1 MSSTTPALK
10 RHNHRVHPCQAQKKE
25 ELLKLLLE
33 KNAQKSILV
42 ITSNNK
48 EEIKNIEDSKNVTIV
63 SDEDLLNSP
72 ELKADLV
79 ISYDLPDKAILYMAR
94 IAHTTSHALIL
105 LDESEEKLLYPIET
119 LIGRTIMQESIEGFG
134 SVIEPVKELEKKE
147 LKKQGREQKA
157 QGDTKEYR
165 KKSSDFKGEKKYGEN
180 PRRDDKPRSNKPFNK
195 DKKSSNKFLGK
206 DENGKAIF
214 SGKSGERNHRYDGKP
229 KESAPKLTGKKINI
243 KSLKK
248 SEDKE

>member
-10 RHNHRVHPCQAQKKE
+10 RHNHRVHPCQAEKKD
-25 ELLKLLLE
+25 ELLKLLLQ
-33 KNAQKSILV
+33 KNAQINILV
-42 ITSNNK
+42 VTSGDK
-48 EEIKNIEDSKNVTIV
+48 EKIKNIGDFKNVTV
-63 SDEDLLNSP
+63 TNDEDLSNSP
-72 ELKADLV
+72 DLKAELV
-79 ISYDLPDKAILYMAR
+79 ISYDLPQKAIIYMTR

-134 SVIEPVKELEKKE
+134 PVIVAKEETIKKE
-147 LKKQGREQKA
+147 YKPK
-157 QGDTKEYR
+157 GDY
-165 KKSSDFKGEKKYGEN
+165 KG
-180 PRRDDKPRSNKPFNK
+180 DKPRSKKPFTK

-248 SEDKE
+248 SKDKE

>member
-10 RHNHRVHPCQAQKKE
+10 RHNHRVHPCQAEKKD
-25 ELLKLLLE
+25 ELLKLLIQ
-33 KNAQKSILV
+33 KNAQINILV
-42 ITSNNK
+42 VTSGDK
-48 EEIKNIEDSKNVTIV
+48 EKIQNIEDLKNVTVV

-72 ELKADLV
+72 DLKTELI
-79 ISYDLPDKAILYMAR
+79 ISYDLPDKAIIYMAR

-134 SVIEPVKELEKKE
+134 PKVVVKAEVEKKE
-147 LKKQGREQKA
+147 HKPK
-157 QGDTKEYR
+157 
-165 KKSSDFKGEKKYGEN
+165 
-180 PRRDDKPRSNKPFNK
+180 RDDKPRSKKPFNK
-195 DKKSSNKFLGK
+195 DKKSFNKFLGK

-214 SGKSGERNHRYDGKP
+214 SSKSGERNHRYDGKP

-248 SEDKE
+248 SKDKE

>member
-10 RHNHRVHPCQAQKKE
+10 RHNHRVHPCQAEKKD
-25 ELLKLLLE
+25 ELLKLLIQ
-33 KNAQKSILV
+33 KNAQINILV
-42 ITSNNK
+42 VTSGDK
-48 EEIKNIEDSKNVTIV
+48 EKIQNTQNSENVTVV

-72 ELKADLV
+72 ELKAELI
-79 ISYDLPDKAILYMAR
+79 ISYDLPDKAIIYMAR

-105 LDESEEKLLYPIET
+105 LDENEEKLLYPIET

-134 SVIEPVKELEKKE
+134 PVAVVKEEVAKKEYKPKDEKKE
-147 LKKQGREQKA
+147 
-157 QGDTKEYR
+157 Y
-165 KKSSDFKGEKKYGEN
+165 KSKSDYKG
-180 PRRDDKPRSNKPFNK
+180 DKPHSKKPFNK

-248 SEDKE
+248 SKDKE